1 MREDEI
7 GRLIVDA
14 AVQVHRKMGPGLL
27 ETVYESILAYELER
41 RVLLVA
47 RQRPIAV
54 TYDALKF
61 DQGFRVDL
69 FVENKVIVELK
80 CV

>member
-7 GRLIVDA
+7 GRLIVDV
-14 AVQVHRKMGPGLL
+14 AVQVHRKVGPGLL

-41 RVLLVA
+41 RGLRVA

-54 TYDALKF
+54 TYEALKF

-69 FVENKVIVELK
+69 S
-80 CV
+80 